1 MRRNDKNTESRGQG
15 IVSKKKHKRMT
26 RSERTARSLLMLAVS
41 LCALWGAWNILAP
54 KPAAA
59 VNAPPATV
67 ARTETEAVD
76 TAEPAGDTEKP
87 TTETAEPAE
96 EVDQTYL
103 RKKDCWTFLIVGMD
117 KSGGNTD
124 SLMLVTYDVAN
135 QSVSVGSIARDTRVD
150 VERSLKKIN
159 AAYAEGKMDELMRE
173 VSLTFGVPIDYYL
186 RVRLNGFVKLVNAVD
201 GVDYSVPCSMN
212 YDDPYQDLSIH
223 YRKGMQH
230 LNGQQ
235 ALEVCRFRQ
244 NNDGS
249 GYGDGG
255 RQQTQR
261 AVLTL
266 VMKKML
272 ANPGKFNKYAEIAA
286 EALDTNLTVGN
297 IIWFATKA
305 IGFDTANLNTMSMP
319 CEWISPYMY
328 LDPDATLEMVNDY
341 FNPYVLPRTAEQ
353 LDIITRKK

>member
-1 MRRNDKNTESRGQG
+1 
-15 IVSKKKHKRMT
+15 MT
-26 RSERTARSLLMLAVS
+26 RSERATRSLLTLAIT

-54 KPAAA
+54 KPAVAM
-59 VNAPPATV
+59 NAPSVSTTTLNVEPGDG
-67 ARTETEAVD
+67 ETAAEASGEQQ
-76 TAEPAGDTEKP
+76 TAEQQK
-87 TTETAEPAE
+87 

-117 KSGGNTD
+117 KNGGNTD

-150 VERSLKKIN
+150 VSRSLKKIN

-186 RVRLNGFVKLVNAVD
+186 RVRLSGFVKLVNAVD
-201 GVDYSVPCSMN
+201 GVDFSVPCSMN

-249 GYGDGG
+249 GYGDEG

-272 ANPGKFNKYAEIAA
+272 ANPGKFSKYAEIAA
-286 EALDTNLTVGN
+286 ETLDTNLSVGN
-297 IIWFATKA
+297 IVWFATKA
-305 IGFDTANLNTMSMP
+305 LGFDTANLHTMSMP

-328 LDPDATLEMVNDY
+328 LDPAATLEMVNEY
-341 FNPYVLPRTAEQ
+341 FNPYVLPRTEEQ

>member
-1 MRRNDKNTESRGQG
+1 MRRIKKNTESRGQG
-15 IVSKKKHKRMT
+15 IVNRKKHNGMT
-26 RSERTARSLLMLAVS
+26 RSERTARSLLLLAVT

-67 ARTETEAVD
+67 ARTETVD
-76 TAEPAGDTEKP
+76 AAEPAGETEQP
-87 TTETAEPAE
+87 TAETSEPAE
-96 EVDQTYL
+96 EVDQTYR

-150 VERSLKKIN
+150 VSRKLKKIN
-159 AAYAEGKMDELMRE
+159 AAYAEGEMDELMRE

-186 RVRLNGFVKLVNAVD
+186 RVRINGFVKLVDAVG
-201 GVDYSVPCSMN
+201 GVDFDVPCSMN

-230 LNGQQ
+230 LSGRQ

-244 NNDGS
+244 NNGGG
-249 GYGDGG
+249 GYGDEG
-255 RQQTQR
+255 RQETQR

-272 ANPGKFNKYAEIAA
+272 ANPGKFNQYAEIAA

-305 IGFDTANLNTMSMP
+305 LGFDTENLNTMSMP

-328 LDPDATLEMVNDY
+328 LDPDATLEMVNEY